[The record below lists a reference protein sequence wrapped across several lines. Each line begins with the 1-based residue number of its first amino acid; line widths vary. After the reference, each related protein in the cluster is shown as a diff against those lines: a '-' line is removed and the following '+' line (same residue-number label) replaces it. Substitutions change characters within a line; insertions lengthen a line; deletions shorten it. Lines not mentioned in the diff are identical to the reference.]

1 MDVTKGA
8 VPAMAGSARENLRAG
23 KRFGLVPVPADPRV
37 IPGWNPRIAKWAA
50 A

>member
-8 VPAMAGSARENLRAG
+8 KAVQPAFAKENLRAG
-23 KRFGLVPVPADPRV
+23 KRFGLVPVPANPRV